1 MNLIDEVKNLDIFR
15 KVVEKCVESVYDYEF
30 YVEKFS
36 LKFDVNKNVD
46 KCILGEKFFISEL
59 NFINEK
65 ILNLSNGMGMGL
77 DLLSLDILN

>member
-1 MNLIDEVKNLDIFR
+1 M
-15 KVVEKCVESVYDYEF
+15 
-30 YVEKFS
+30 EKFS

-59 NFINEK
+59 NFMNEK
-65 ILNLSNGMGMGL
+65 ILNLSNGIGMGL